1 MEWPASWTDV
11 SIAPKELAP
20 IVFAALVFGRDLQ
33 NHHVLFQSD
42 NSTVVAAL
50 QQGTCRDPRVM
61 QLLCMLHFVA
71 AHYSFTFTSAHLP
84 GRCNTL
90 ADAISRNQANSSAL
104 MSSQLSQISHP
115 VSSTIIDLVCDL
127 EVDWTSDDWNSRLR
141 ACLEQVQLRRRTGRI
156 VRVMHG
162 IGGSALEL
170 TCCLFQRQNG
180 YCACSSR
187 P

>member
-1 MEWPASWTDV
+1 MQSDASGGWGCGAVWGELWLQIEWPASWADV

-50 QQGTCRDPRVM
+50 QQDTCRDPRVM
-61 QLLCMLHFVA
+61 QLLRMLHFVA

-141 ACLEQVQLRRRTGRI
+141 ACLEQV
-156 VRVMHG
+156 
-162 IGGSALEL
+162 
-170 TCCLFQRQNG
+170 
-180 YCACSSR
+180 
-187 P
+187 